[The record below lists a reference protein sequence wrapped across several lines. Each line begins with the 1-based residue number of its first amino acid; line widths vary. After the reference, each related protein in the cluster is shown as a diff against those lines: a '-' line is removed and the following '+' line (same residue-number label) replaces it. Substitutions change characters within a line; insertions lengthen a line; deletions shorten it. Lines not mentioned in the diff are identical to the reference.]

1 MTKNLSL
8 YDPTSRSLPISL
20 LQTRELIM
28 EVVRPMLV
36 RHSITE
42 QQWRV
47 LRVISED
54 VRLDASTVAA
64 RACLLAP
71 SVTRIVRALEKR
83 GFISSVRDVSD
94 KRRTVLQLTEAGDAF
109 LEKVSPESAQIFA
122 KLRRTV
128 GAERWE
134 QLTTLLSDI
143 RSDIQATDTDQS
155 DAKP

>member
-1 MTKNLSL
+1 M
-8 YDPTSRSLPISL
+8 
-20 LQTRELIM
+20 
-28 EVVRPMLV
+28 
-36 RHSITE
+36 
-42 QQWRV
+42 
-47 LRVISED
+47 
-54 VRLDASTVAA
+54 A
-64 RACLLAP
+64 AP

-109 LEKVSPESAQIFA
+109 LEKVSPESAEIFA

>member
-1 MTKNLSL
+1 
-8 YDPTSRSLPISL
+8 
-20 LQTRELIM
+20 
-28 EVVRPMLV
+28 MLV

-71 SVTRIVRALEKR
+71 SVTRIVRALAKR

-109 LEKVSPESAQIFA
+109 LEKVSPESAEIFA

-134 QLTTLLSDI
+134 QLATLLSDI
-143 RSDIQATDTDQS
+143 RSDIQATDSDQS

>member
-1 MTKNLSL
+1 
-8 YDPTSRSLPISL
+8 LPISL

-109 LEKVSPESAQIFA
+109 LEKVSPESAEIFA

-134 QLTTLLSDI
+134 QLATLLSDI